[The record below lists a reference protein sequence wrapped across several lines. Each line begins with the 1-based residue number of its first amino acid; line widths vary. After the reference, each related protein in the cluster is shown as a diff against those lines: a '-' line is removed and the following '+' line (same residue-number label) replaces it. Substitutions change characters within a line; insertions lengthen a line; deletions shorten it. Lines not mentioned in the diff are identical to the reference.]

1 MLIPIEDIIE
11 FHKIRT
17 QCHINCMNYFAE
29 LLGYHFPEHDNDKN
43 HDPIRIGYAYH
54 NYAVYHPT
62 AQENAAQIEEFRK
75 CNREHHKTQP
85 HHIEYYQNVFD
96 IPDIVLIEM
105 VCDWFSANFE
115 QNHITCD
122 GGYPDIQT
130 YFDMALSHLPW
141 TGAQR
146 TLINKLIREL
156 EQKSV
161 YKDIVKHWAPVL

>member
-54 NYAVYHPT
+54 NYAKYHGAHETP
-62 AQENAAQIEEFRK
+62 AQLAAFRK
-75 CNREHHKTQP
+75 SNREHHKTQP